1 MKLKKM
7 VAVALTMSMAAAM
20 MPATAMAEEVTDVTE
35 EAVVEVAEEA
45 AAVAAVG
52 GTEYATLAEAVAAA
66 ESGDKIVLKTDV
78 KLTERITISEK
89 LTLDLNSK
97 KISAEEVA
105 DGYGAIYVG
114 TKGDLIITGKG
125 EIVGGDYAI
134 GNYGTVTVENGTFS
148 GADAALYNFYYND
161 STYGKATIK
170 DGKFE
175 NSLWNCG
182 EMTIENGV
190 FAELDNSGK
199 ATIKDGEIDNVI
211 ARDGSDAAGL
221 DEKGTLVIS
230 GGTFGVEVLDAWCAP
245 NMKGVKNEN
254 GTWTVA
260 PDTTKVVAEVNGE
273 YYEALAD
280 AVVAAGDRA
289 EVTLLKSTEGAG
301 IVINKPITIDFGG
314 NTYTFT
320 EPAVGST
327 GTTTN
332 GFQILQESGKVTLM
346 NGALEVADAHK
357 DKYYILIQN
366 YTDLTVKDMKLDGKN
381 LDKWSGTDGDSYVLS
396 NNHGDVVITGDT
408 TIIANNNGDKA
419 FAFDVCK
426 FSTYEA
432 PTVTF
437 DAKFT
442 GGVKG
447 AFEVSEG
454 LKGNLKI
461 YAGYFTQDPTAYVA
475 ADKEAK
481 EIDKDGYKYM
491 VGEPASEPTPE
502 PTPTPSTG
510 GGSKSK
516 PKYTASVDK
525 NDVENGDVKLS
536 STRAKAGSK
545 VTVTVTPDAGY
556 ELKKLVILDKDGNK
570 VDVTDNGDG
579 TFTFKMPKGGVEVV
593 PTFVEAEEDAD
604 VSEEGADSANKEETV
619 LVLTIDQRVYQ
630 QDGNYAV
637 NDVAP
642 IISGERTF
650 LPIRLI
656 AEALGATVS
665 WENETQAVTIV
676 DGDTTI
682 VIYMGQP
689 FATVNGTPIQL
700 DAPAFI
706 TNGRTYLP
714 VRFIAENLGATV
726 NWDAEAKTVTIIG

>member
-45 AAVAAVG
+45 AEEAAEAVAQVDDE
-52 GTEYATLAEAVAAA
+52 TYATLAEAVAAA
-66 ESGDKIVLKTDV
+66 GDRAEVTLLKSTEGAGIVIDKDITIDFGGKTYALTEPVGSTGTESNGFQILKDNDVTLKNGTLEVAKDAANAFYILVQNYADLKVEKMKLDGTYLDKYSKSTDPADGDSYVLSKNHGTLSNTGTTIKANNDGDKAFAFDVCKFASYDAPTVTVDKECEVYGNIEVSPEATLVIEGGSFTDLANAV
-78 KLTERITISEK
+78 KYAKGGATITLLDNVALTERVTISKE
-89 LTLDLNSK
+89 LTLNLNGK
-97 KISAEEVA
+97 KISAEGVA
-105 DGYGAIYVG
+105 GGYGAIYVG
-114 TKGDLIITGKG
+114 TKGNLIITGKG
-125 EIVGGDYAI
+125 KIVGGDYAI

-182 EMTIENGV
+182 ELTIEKGV

-199 ATIKDGEIDNVI
+199 ATISGGYFNNLI
-211 ARDGSDAAGL
+211 AKDGSDAAG
-221 DEKGTLVIS
+221 EGTAALLIS
-230 GGTFGVEVLDAWCAP
+230 G
-245 NMKGVKNEN
+245 
-254 GTWTVA
+254 
-260 PDTTKVVAEVNGE
+260 
-273 YYEALAD
+273 
-280 AVVAAGDRA
+280 
-289 EVTLLKSTEGAG
+289 
-301 IVINKPITIDFGG
+301 
-314 NTYTFT
+314 
-320 EPAVGST
+320 
-327 GTTTN
+327 
-332 GFQILQESGKVTLM
+332 
-346 NGALEVADAHK
+346 
-357 DKYYILIQN
+357 
-366 YTDLTVKDMKLDGKN
+366 
-381 LDKWSGTDGDSYVLS
+381 
-396 NNHGDVVITGDT
+396 
-408 TIIANNNGDKA
+408 
-419 FAFDVCK
+419 
-426 FSTYEA
+426 
-432 PTVTF
+432 
-437 DAKFT
+437 
-442 GGVKG
+442 
-447 AFEVSEG
+447 
-454 LKGNLKI
+454 
-461 YAGYFTQDPTAYVA
+461 GYFTQDPTAYKAEGKVV
-475 ADKEAK
+475 ESV
-481 EIDKDGYKYM
+481 DKDGYTYK
-491 VGEPASEPTPE
+491 VGEPTPE

-510 GGSKSK
+510 GGSSK

-525 NDVENGDVKLS
+525 NDVDNGNVKLS

-604 VSEEGADSANKEETV
+604 VSEESADSADKEETV

-689 FATVNGTPIQL
+689 FATVNGTPVQL

-706 TNGRTYLP
+706 ANGRTYLP

>member
-35 EAVVEVAEEA
+35 EAVMEVAEEAAEEA

-52 GTEYATLAEAVAAA
+52 GTEYATLAEAV
-66 ESGDKIVLKTDV
+66 DV
-78 KLTERITISEK
+78 AGE
-89 LTLDLNSK
+89 
-97 KISAEEVA
+97 
-105 DGYGAIYVG
+105 GA
-114 TKGDLIITGKG
+114 T
-125 EIVGGDYAI
+125 
-134 GNYGTVTVENGTFS
+134 
-148 GADAALYNFYYND
+148 
-161 STYGKATIK
+161 
-170 DGKFE
+170 
-175 NSLWNCG
+175 
-182 EMTIENGV
+182 
-190 FAELDNSGK
+190 
-199 ATIKDGEIDNVI
+199 
-211 ARDGSDAAGL
+211 
-221 DEKGTLVIS
+221 
-230 GGTFGVEVLDAWCAP
+230 
-245 NMKGVKNEN
+245 
-254 GTWTVA
+254 
-260 PDTTKVVAEVNGE
+260 
-273 YYEALAD
+273 
-280 AVVAAGDRA
+280 
-289 EVTLLKSTEGAG
+289 VTLLKDAEGAG

-314 NTYTFT
+314 KTYTFT

-327 GTTTN
+327 GTKSN
-332 GFQILQESGKVTLM
+332 GFQILQEAGAVTLT
-346 NGALEVADAHK
+346 NGTLEVAKDAA
-357 DKYYILIQN
+357 DAFYILVQN
-366 YTDLTVKDMKLDGKN
+366 YADLTVEGMKLDGTY
-381 LDKWSGTDGDSYVLS
+381 LDKYSLTDGDSYVLS
-396 NNHGDVVITGDT
+396 NNHGTVSIEGT
-408 TIIANNNGDKA
+408 TIKANNDGDKA
-419 FAFDVCK
+419 FAFDACK
-426 FSTYEA
+426 FASYDA
-432 PTVTF
+432 PTVTVDKDCEVYGNIEVSPEATLVIEGGSFTDLANAVKYAEGGATIALLESVKGSGIVIDKNITIDF
-437 DAKFT
+437 DKNTYDIIGPAVGSAGTTTLGFQILSGNKVTLKDGTITESAPEQNENGATNAAVKMLVQNYSNLTLDNMVLDGSELGGT
-442 GGVKG
+442 GRYVLSNNSGNIKITNGTEIIADTAHNGIAFDVCKYASYEVPTVTFENGSAKG
-447 AFEVSEG
+447 AFEVSKG
-454 LKGNLKI
+454 LEGNLKI
-461 YAGYFTQDPTAYVA
+461 HAGYFTQDPKAYVVEG
-475 ADKEAK
+475 KEVK
-481 EIDKDGYKYM
+481 VIDKDGYTYM
-491 VGEPASEPTPE
+491 VGDSVAEPTP
-502 PTPTPSTG
+502 SK

-525 NDVENGDVKLS
+525 DDVENGNVKLS

-604 VSEEGADSANKEETV
+604 VSEEGADSAEKEETV